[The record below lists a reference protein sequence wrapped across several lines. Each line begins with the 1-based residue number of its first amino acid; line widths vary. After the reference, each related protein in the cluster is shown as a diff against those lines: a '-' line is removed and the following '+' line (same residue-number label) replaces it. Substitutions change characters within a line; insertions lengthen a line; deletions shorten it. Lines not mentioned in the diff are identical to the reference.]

1 VSPRVA
7 GRSFWQGGGWRGRY
21 RTPMLLLYLGA
32 VSVLYAVVLVRF
44 GWLALIA
51 ILAVPAFVLFGLLAE
66 ATRRR

>member
-1 VSPRVA
+1 
-7 GRSFWQGGGWRGRY
+7 
-21 RTPMLLLYLGA
+21 MLLLYLGA